1 MKDGWAPRVSDS
13 GGLGGREQRILARSQ
28 GMRAQ
33 GPHFENR
40 RSIAK
45 LLYEGPKVDLGK
57 RTVENQKGSGEEG
70 FLEDNSE
77 MGSSPFEEV

>member
-1 MKDGWAPRVSDS
+1 
-13 GGLGGREQRILARSQ
+13 
-28 GMRAQ
+28 MRAQ

-70 FLEDNSE
+70 FLKDNSE